1 LSAYRFPPTL
11 RQVMGDALPETT
23 AVYGEVPDLR
33 YTYVPATHMRA
44 LHPDT
49 QLVVGMRGAG
59 KSFWWGALQSED
71 HRRLV
76 SDLLPRAQIT
86 GHTRIGLGYGTR
98 PQPDHYPGKETIGS
112 LLRSYDARD
121 LWRTVVIWQVVGND
135 LHPGLSTWAE
145 KIDWVRAHPE
155 PVERALFDADLG
167 LEKDNTH
174 HLILFDALDRT
185 ADDWTTM
192 GKLLR
197 GLFQVLLEFRS
208 YARIR
213 PKVFVR
219 PDNLGDA
226 AVADFPDAS
235 KVLTQKVELRWP
247 RLELYNLLW
256 QHLANEPRNGA
267 LFRDGCGEG
276 YAIRWQEKG
285 GVWTVPDPLRHD
297 EELQRR
303 LFHAIT
309 GPWMGK
315 DHRRGFP
322 YTWLPNHLGDAQR
335 QVSPRSFLA
344 ALHRAAEDP
353 PHTSHPYALYYESIK
368 RGVQEASRIRVQE
381 MQEDY
386 PWVDTLM
393 APLSGLS
400 VPCRFDGIEERW
412 RQHRVLDKL
421 RQGSESAA
429 VKLPPAH
436 LEDGAEGVRRDL
448 EVLGVFQRMSD
459 GRVNLPDVYRVG
471 YGMRRR
477 GGVKAIGRR

>member
-1 LSAYRFPPTL
+1 
-11 RQVMGDALPETT
+11 
-23 AVYGEVPDLR
+23 
-33 YTYVPATHMRA
+33 
-44 LHPDT
+44 
-49 QLVVGMRGAG
+49 
-59 KSFWWGALQSED
+59 
-71 HRRLV
+71 
-76 SDLLPRAQIT
+76 
-86 GHTRIGLGYGTR
+86 
-98 PQPDHYPGKETIGS
+98 
-112 LLRSYDARD
+112 
-121 LWRTVVIWQVVGND
+121 
-135 LHPGLSTWAE
+135 
-145 KIDWVRAHPE
+145 
-155 PVERALFDADLG
+155 
-167 LEKDNTH
+167 
-174 HLILFDALDRT
+174 
-185 ADDWTTM
+185 M

-226 AVADFPDAS
+226 GVADFPDAS

-256 QHLANEPRNGA
+256 QHLANEPISEG
-267 LFRDGCGEG
+267 LFRAGCREG
-276 YAIRWQEKG
+276 YQIEWTEKG
-285 GVWTVPDPLRHD
+285 SVWAVPEVLRHD
-297 EELQRR
+297 EEIQRQ

-315 DHRRGFP
+315 DRRRGFP

-344 ALHRAAEDP
+344 ALRRAAEDP
-353 PHTSHPYALYYESIK
+353 PHASHSYALYYESIK

-393 APLSGLS
+393 SPLSGLS
-400 VPCRFDGIEERW
+400 VPCPFDRIEHVW
-412 RQHRVLDKL
+412 RNNNVLDKL
-421 RQGSESAA
+421 GQGMEAVA

-436 LEDGAEGVRRDL
+436 LGDGAEGVRRDL
-448 EVLGVFQRMSD
+448 EVLGVFQGMSD

-477 GGVKAIGRR
+477 GGVKAI